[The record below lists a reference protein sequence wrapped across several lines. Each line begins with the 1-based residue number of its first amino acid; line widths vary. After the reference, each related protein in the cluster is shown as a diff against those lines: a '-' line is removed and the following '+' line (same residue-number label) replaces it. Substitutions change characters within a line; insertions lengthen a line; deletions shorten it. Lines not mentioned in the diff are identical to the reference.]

1 MRTNSLSQQLAQDDT
16 LDEDFLDLVAG
27 SQRPRPSKQRRGSDF
42 KRKRPETVT
51 PATPVEPM
59 QNANWLP
66 MDRGLDV
73 TSTES
78 EWVVE
83 HLLRFYQTKI
93 ITRVLRRVKG
103 GKEANVYCCAA
114 HPDTGLELIAAKI
127 YRPRLMRA
135 LRNDAQYR
143 QGRPVLSGDGSV
155 VGSRD
160 WRLHKAIAQGSSTGR
175 EAAQISWI
183 EYEYQTMQRLHQAG
197 ADVPRPVR
205 HAEYAILMEY
215 LGEMSVSA
223 PTLNLVDLEPDEA
236 PPLFAR
242 LMRNVELMLAQQ
254 VVHGDLSAYNVLYC
268 EGQVK
273 IIDFPQVVDPA
284 QNRDAYT
291 LFRRDVERLCQYFA
305 RYGVAS
311 NPGRLARELW
321 DRHAARRQPELA

>member
-16 LDEDFLDLVAG
+16 LDEDFLGLVAG

-42 KRKRPETVT
+42 KRKRAETMT

-114 HPDTGLELIAAKI
+114 HPDTGLEFIAAKI

-135 LRNDAQYR
+135 LRNDAQYPGAPGAQRRR
-143 QGRPVLSGDGSV
+143 Q
-155 VGSRD
+155 
-160 WRLHKAIAQGSSTGR
+160 
-175 EAAQISWI
+175 
-183 EYEYQTMQRLHQAG
+183 
-197 ADVPRPVR
+197 
-205 HAEYAILMEY
+205 
-215 LGEMSVSA
+215 
-223 PTLNLVDLEPDEA
+223 
-236 PPLFAR
+236 
-242 LMRNVELMLAQQ
+242 
-254 VVHGDLSAYNVLYC
+254 C
-268 EGQVK
+268 
-273 IIDFPQVVDPA
+273 
-284 QNRDAYT
+284 
-291 LFRRDVERLCQYFA
+291 
-305 RYGVAS
+305 
-311 NPGRLARELW
+311 GRLARLAPAQGHRPGQQHRPRGGPDLV
-321 DRHAARRQPELA
+321 DRIRVPDHAAAAPGRRRRAAPSAPRRVRHPDGVPG